1 MRCHYPHLCC
11 SCLCPSTY
19 LYCLPRFLARFFP
32 CPCAVHPH
40 SFNPSMRRCLIT
52 FVAHNLTLSRRLS
65 PPSLL
70 PSSLSSCYL
79 FNPSYTAFPPSY
91 TLSCSSLR
99 PLVLPLSFPAY
110 LPCPPSPCPSPPDT
124 VRRTA
129 STSSG
134 TKRAQTSTTFSTQS
148 RRAWHHT
155 GQRVS
160 SVSAESSALWT
171 MMRAGLLT
179 VMNFRKACPSLGLC

>member
-1 MRCHYPHLCC
+1 MERELSPAVMRCHYPHLCC

-91 TLSCSSLR
+91 TLSLFLFASPCSS
-99 PLVLPLSFPAY
+99 PVLP
-110 LPCPPSPCPSPPDT
+110 CI
-124 VRRTA
+124 
-129 STSSG
+129 
-134 TKRAQTSTTFSTQS
+134 
-148 RRAWHHT
+148 
-155 GQRVS
+155 
-160 SVSAESSALWT
+160 
-171 MMRAGLLT
+171 
-179 VMNFRKACPSLGLC
+179 PSLPPPLQIRFAAPRARVPEPSGRKPPRHSRHNPGEHGITRGNGYRRSRPKVPHYGR